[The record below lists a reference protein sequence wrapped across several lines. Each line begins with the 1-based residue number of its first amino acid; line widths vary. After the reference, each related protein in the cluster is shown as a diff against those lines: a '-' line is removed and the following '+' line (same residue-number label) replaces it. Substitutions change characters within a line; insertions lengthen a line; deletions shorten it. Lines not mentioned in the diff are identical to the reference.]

1 MQRNN
6 ERVHTMTDIE
16 IAKAKLSLRAVDI
29 IINIHLNTPEE
40 SSKIQNA

>member
-1 MQRNN
+1 MQQNN
-6 ERVHTMTDIE
+6 ERVHIITDIE
-16 IAKAKLSLRAVDI
+16 IVKAKLSLRAVD